1 MFNILKNKIARAITF
16 LSGAALAMPIYA
28 NAATAENT
36 TTKNE
41 KPALEVITVTAQKR
55 QQSLSE
61 TPLSIQAFSGD
72 VMDSLNIVEM
82 QDLTSRLTNINF
94 SNSSGPSFITI
105 RGLGTG
111 SNTSAEQSVGMF
123 VDGIYVSRG
132 YQFNA
137 PFLDTERV
145 EVLKGPQGVLQGKN
159 SVAGAVVIHSRRPT
173 DDTEGYIRAGYD
185 IENDGYTLE
194 GAFSGALTDT
204 VFARLTAMNNFDG
217 GWIDTNSRIAS
228 DGVTQLE
235 GKNNQNTNKVQ
246 ALRLG
251 VVWEA
256 TDDLSFYGKLESS
269 KRRTEGT
276 HFGIVGVQDGVDGQ
290 TALATFKFLDPNF
303 GYITDGVASN
313 AYGVRYDEDA
323 NTFEISNDEQ
333 YIAVEAQSATLQ
345 FDWDLGDIG
354 TLTGISGYSTFES
367 EEFISQAMTPIDWL
381 TFEGGKGDGGDELDQ
396 YTQEIRLVSPGNE
409 LIDYIV
415 GLFYMD
421 RTIGQDGY
429 RQNYRLTSLGFP
441 AFADFSNERT
451 YEGQTTSLSGFAQ
464 ITWNISDTLRA
475 NIGARY
481 TDETKERLKHS
492 LQPTFIVNIPPANQ
506 AILDTTDIV
515 PFTTEDIDQTKVE
528 ENSFDPSVSFQ
539 WDINDNNMLYASYTS
554 ATKAGGFNST
564 SNNLEGSVFD
574 SETSDSFEVGLKSFL
589 MDGRVNINVAVFH
602 SKFDDLQV
610 SALDP
615 NTNALTF
622 LNAAKATSEGIETD
636 LRFAATDNLE
646 IGGAVAY
653 LSATYDDFP
662 GASCSAAESIE
673 ADCDSISLTR
683 NAAGDSLRFSP
694 EVTGNLYADYRWSL
708 NNGMQM
714 ALRGDITYSGEYFF
728 TSQNDPYGVQDSF
741 AKANLMLE
749 IKSEDD
755 SWLVSIVGKNLTNE
769 ITSNFGGATPLV
781 TGAYWAN
788 SSKPRQIFIN
798 AQYNFF

>member
-1 MFNILKNKIARAITF
+1 MNLPRKKNLITISI
-16 LSGAALAMPIYA
+16 LSGLALYA
-28 NAATAENT
+28 PFYASAESP
-36 TTKNE
+36 E
-41 KPALEVITVTAQKR
+41 AVKPSLEVITVTAQKR
-55 QQSLSE
+55 LQTLGE
-61 TPLSIQAFSGD
+61 TPLSIQAFNGD

-82 QDLTSRLTNINF
+82 QDLTSRLTNVNF

-173 DDTEGYIRAGYD
+173 DDTEGYFRAGYD
-185 IENDGYTLE
+185 IENGGYTLE
-194 GAFSGALTDT
+194 GAISGALTDT
-204 VFARLTAMNNFDG
+204 VFARLTAMNNFEG

-228 DGVTQLE
+228 DGVTLLE

-313 AYGVRYDEDA
+313 AYGIRYDEDA
-323 NTFEISNDEQ
+323 NSFEISNDEQ
-333 YIAVEAQSATLQ
+333 YIAIEAQSATLQ
-345 FDWDLGDIG
+345 FDWELGDIG

-367 EEFISQAMTPIDWL
+367 EEFISQAMSPIEWL
-381 TFEGGKGDGGDELDQ
+381 TFEGGKGDGGDQLDQ
-396 YTQEIRLVSPGNE
+396 YTQEIRLVSPGDE
-409 LIDYIV
+409 TIDYVV

-421 RTIGQDGY
+421 RTIEQNGY
-429 RQNYRLTSLGFP
+429 RQNFRLSSLGYP
-441 AFADFSNERT
+441 AFADFSSERT
-451 YEGQTTSLSGFAQ
+451 YKEQTTSLSGFAQ
-464 ITWNISDTLRA
+464 ITWNITDTLRA
-475 NIGARY
+475 NVGARY

-492 LQPTFIVNIPPANQ
+492 IQPTFIVNIPPANQ
-506 AILDTTDIV
+506 AMLDVFGIV
-515 PFTTEDIDQTKVE
+515 PFTTEDIDQNKVDE
-528 ENSFDPSVSFQ
+528 KSVDPSVSLQ
-539 WDINDNNMLYASYTS
+539 WDIDSNNMLYASLTS

-564 SNNLEGSVFD
+564 SNKLDGSIFD
-574 SETSDSFEVGLKSFL
+574 SETSDSFEVGLKSFI
-589 MDGRVNINVAVFH
+589 MDGRVNINVAIFN

-622 LNAAKATSEGIETD
+622 QNAAKATSEGIETD
-636 LRFAATDNLE
+636 LRFAVTDNLE
-646 IGGAVAY
+646 VGGAVAY
-653 LSATYDDFP
+653 LHAVYDDYP
-662 GASCSAAESIE
+662 GASCSAGESIE
-673 ADCDSISLTR
+673 ADCNLTTFTR
-683 NAAGDSLRFSP
+683 NASGDSLRFAP
-694 EVTGNLYADYRWSL
+694 EVTGNLYADYRWYMD
-708 NNGMQM
+708 NGMEIG
-714 ALRGDITYSGEYFF
+714 LRGDLTYSDEYFF
-728 TSQNDPYGVQDSF
+728 TSQNDAYGVQDSF
-741 AKANLMLE
+741 IKANLLLE
-749 IKSEDD
+749 VRSEDD
-755 SWLVSIVGKNLTNE
+755 SWIVSIVGKNLTNK
-769 ITSNFGGATPLV
+769 ISSNFGGATPLV

>member
-1 MFNILKNKIARAITF
+1 MNLPRKKNLITISI
-16 LSGAALAMPIYA
+16 LSGLALYA
-28 NAATAENT
+28 PFYASAESP
-36 TTKNE
+36 E
-41 KPALEVITVTAQKR
+41 AVKPSLEVITVTAQKR
-55 QQSLSE
+55 LQTLGE
-61 TPLSIQAFSGD
+61 TPLSIQAFNGD

-82 QDLTSRLTNINF
+82 QDLTSRLTNVNF

-137 PFLDTERV
+137 PFLDIERV
-145 EVLKGPQGVLQGKN
+145 EVLKGPQGILAGKN

-173 DDTEGYIRAGYD
+173 DDTEGYFRASYD
-185 IENDGYTLE
+185 FENEGHALE
-194 GAFSGALTDT
+194 GAISGALTDT
-204 VFARLTAMNNFDG
+204 VFARLTAMNNFEG

-228 DGVTQLE
+228 DGVTMLE
-235 GKNNQNTNKVQ
+235 GDNNQNTNKVQ

-251 VVWEA
+251 LVWEA
-256 TDDLSFYGKLESS
+256 TDDLSFFGKLETS

-276 HFGIVGVQDGVDGQ
+276 HFGVVGVQDGVDGQ
-290 TALATFKFLDPNF
+290 TALATFSFLDPNF
-303 GYITDGVASN
+303 GYISDGVASN
-313 AYGVRYDEDA
+313 AYGIRYDEDS
-323 NTFEISNDEQ
+323 NTFDISNEEQ
-333 YIAVEAQSATLQ
+333 YIAIEAQSATLQ
-345 FDWDLGDIG
+345 FDWELGDIG

-367 EEFISQAMTPIDWL
+367 EEFISQAMSPIEWL
-381 TFEGGKGDGGDELDQ
+381 TFEGDKGAGGDQLDQ
-396 YTQEIRLVSPGNE
+396 YTQEIRLVSPGDE
-409 LIDYIV
+409 TIDYVV

-421 RTIGQDGY
+421 RTIEQNGY
-429 RQNYRLTSLGFP
+429 RQNFRLSSLGYP
-441 AFADFSNERT
+441 AFADFSSERT
-451 YEGQTTSLSGFAQ
+451 YKEQTTSLSGFAQ
-464 ITWNISDTLRA
+464 ITWNITDTLRA
-475 NIGARY
+475 NVGARY

-492 LQPTFIVNIPPANQ
+492 IQPTFIVNIPPANQ
-506 AILDTTDIV
+506 AMLDVFGIV
-515 PFTTEDIDQTKVE
+515 PFTTEDIDQNKVDE
-528 ENSFDPSVSFQ
+528 KSVDPSVSLQ
-539 WDINDNNMLYASYTS
+539 WDIDSNNMLYASLTS

-564 SNNLEGSVFD
+564 SNKLDGSIFD

-615 NTNALTF
+615 NTNTLTF

-636 LRFAATDNLE
+636 LRFAATDYLE
-646 IGGAVAY
+646 IGGAIAY
-653 LSATYDDFP
+653 LNAVYDDYP
-662 GASCSAAESIE
+662 GASCSAGESIE
-673 ADCDSISLTR
+673 ADCDPITFTR

-708 NNGMQM
+708 DNGMQM

-755 SWLVSIVGKNLTNE
+755 SWLVSIVGKNLTDK
-769 ITSNFGGATPLV
+769 ISSNFGGATPLV